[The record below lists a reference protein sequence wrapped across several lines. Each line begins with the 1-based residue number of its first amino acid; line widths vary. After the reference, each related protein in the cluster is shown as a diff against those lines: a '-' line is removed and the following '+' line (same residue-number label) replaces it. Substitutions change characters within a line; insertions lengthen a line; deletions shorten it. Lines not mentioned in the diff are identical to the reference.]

1 MKRIMLIGLLVIS
14 IAFTA
19 CGGDDGEDDDTG
31 LANPAS
37 VYCVEQG
44 GTVEIRTQDDG
55 SQVGYC
61 IFDDGSEC
69 EEWAYYRDECAPG
82 DNSGG

>member
-1 MKRIMLIGLLVIS
+1 MLIGLLVICV
-14 IAFTA
+14 AFTA
-19 CGGDDGEDDDTG
+19 CGGDEDDDTG
-31 LANPAS
+31 IANPAS
-37 VYCVEQG
+37 VYCEDQG

-82 DNSGG
+82 DTPGG